1 MSNRSHAPSHAALIL
16 TLATL
21 FVGGCAA
28 AKPGDPAVEA
38 ADQSW
43 LKQPNLFDRFDTS
56 AREFHPLNAYLLA
69 LAVRAGDMN
78 TTEQR
83 QTLRTW
89 GLRRHSPVV
98 DRNASV
104 YAYVASNERMV
115 LAVFSGTDIRNIRD
129 LESDADALYPVQRER
144 YSGAEGALLHRGFA
158 NNMDA
163 IWDAITRE
171 VKSHARIKGE
181 AAMKPVFIAGH
192 SRGGAFATLA
202 AAGWAQENAVPI
214 AGLYTFGQPRVGNA
228 QFAQH
233 FASLGVPYVRV
244 INERDAVSGIPMKL
258 GNLGADY
265 VHAGTVAHLTN
276 GPLLRKDPSPAS
288 LRLIVIDPDHY
299 MDGYISKLYGVV
311 TQPQRI
317 EDQKWR
323 AMAIAP
329 ASATTASTRATTAPA
344 ELPRP
349 PW

>member
-1 MSNRSHAPSHAALIL
+1 MPNRSHARRVLSL
-16 TLATL
+16 TMLL
-21 FVGGCAA
+21 LVGGCAA
-28 AKPGDPAVEA
+28 AQPGDPAVEN

-43 LKQPNLFDRFDTS
+43 LKQPNLFDRFDTA
-56 AREFHPLNAYLLA
+56 ARDFHPLNAYLLA
-69 LAVRAGDMN
+69 LAVRAGDTN

-89 GLRRHSPVV
+89 GLRRHTPVV

-104 YAYVASNERMV
+104 YAYLASNESMV

-144 YSGAEGALLHRGFA
+144 YSSAEGALLHRGFA

-163 IWDAITRE
+163 IWDEITRE
-171 VKSHARIKGE
+171 VKSHARTKGE
-181 AAMKPVFIAGH
+181 TTMKPVFIAGH

-228 QFAQH
+228 QFAQQ
-233 FASLGVPYVRV
+233 FASFGVPYFRV
-244 INERDAVSGIPMKL
+244 INERDAVAGIPMKL

-276 GPLLRKDPSPAS
+276 GPLMRKDPSPAT

-299 MDGYISKLYGVV
+299 MDGYISKLYAVV

-317 EDQKWR
+317 EDPAWR
-323 AMAIAP
+323 AMAVAP
-329 ASATTASTRATTAPA
+329 GPTTSPASTRASSSA
-344 ELPRP
+344 LPRP

>member
-1 MSNRSHAPSHAALIL
+1 M
-16 TLATL
+16 LAML

-38 ADQSW
+38 ADQNW
-43 LKQPNLFDRFDTS
+43 LKQSNLFDRFDT
-56 AREFHPLNAYLLA
+56 ATRDFHPLNAYLLA

-89 GLRRHSPVV
+89 GLRKHSPIV

-129 LESDADALYPVQRER
+129 LESDVDALYPVQRDR
-144 YSGAEGALLHRGFA
+144 YSRAKGALLHRGFA

-171 VKSHARIKGE
+171 VKSHAKTKAG
-181 AAMKPVFIAGH
+181 APAKPVFITGH
-192 SRGGAFATLA
+192 SRGGAFAALA
-202 AAGWAQENAVPI
+202 AAGWAQEKAVPI
-214 AGLYTFGQPRVGNA
+214 VGLYTFGQPRVGNV
-228 QFAQH
+228 QFAQD
-233 FASLGVPYVRV
+233 FASLDVPYVRV
-244 INERDAVSGIPMKL
+244 INERDAVAGIPMKL

-265 VHAGTVAHLTN
+265 VHAGSVAHLVK
-276 GPLLRKDPSPAS
+276 GPLLRKNPAPAS

-299 MDGYISKLYGVV
+299 MDGYISKLYAVL

-317 EDQKWR
+317 EDATWR
-323 AMAIAP
+323 AMAVGPAP
-329 ASATTASTRATTAPA
+329 TTSASTRSTMD
-344 ELPRP
+344 LPRP